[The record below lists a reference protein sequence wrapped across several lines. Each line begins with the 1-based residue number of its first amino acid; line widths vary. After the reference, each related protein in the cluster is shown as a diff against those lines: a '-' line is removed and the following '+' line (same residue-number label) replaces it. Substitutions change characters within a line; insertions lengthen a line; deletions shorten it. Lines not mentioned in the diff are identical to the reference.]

1 MSFSQD
7 ETWAA
12 RALCAGQEPDALFV
26 QGAAQDKFAPVVSRV
41 QSVWNAWPLLYNRKL
56 TTGCGVASLKWN
68 VARCCATTR
77 T

>member
-26 QGAAQDKFAPVVSRV
+26 QGAAQRQVSRV
-41 QSVWNAWPLLYNRKL
+41 QSVWNAWPMLCNRKL
-56 TTGCGVASLKWN
+56 TTGCGVASLKGN
-68 VARCCATTR
+68 VARCCVTTR